1 MKNQELN
8 NKIIKFC
15 KDKNF
20 ENPFIQECIHEFIKG
35 HIRLYGDVISTE
47 DLFKRLED
55 NLDKITFAGRVKA
68 PNVAASG
75 EYKGRISDNVDLNE
89 IFIYFDEADLE
100 LSDMDRK
107 MWNIYTD
114 SDKQKLLQELRT
126 KKRRNKKYINTRVNS
141 FSLYN
146 KR

>member
-1 MKNQELN
+1 MRNQELN

-20 ENPFIQECIHEFIKG
+20 ENPFIQECINEFIKC

-55 NLDKITFAGRVKA
+55 NLDKITFAGREKA
-68 PNVAASG
+68 PNVALG